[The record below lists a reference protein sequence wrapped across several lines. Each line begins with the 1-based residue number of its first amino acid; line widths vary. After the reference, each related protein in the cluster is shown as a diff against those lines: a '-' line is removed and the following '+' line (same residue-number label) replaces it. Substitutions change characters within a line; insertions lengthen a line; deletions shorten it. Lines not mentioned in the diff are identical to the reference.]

1 MSVETEWIRYGENGE
16 YSGYMARMA
25 DVGEPLPS
33 VIVLQE
39 IWGVDG
45 HIQDV
50 TRRLAKAGYV
60 AFAPDLFSKDGER
73 LPGFEQDRIEQ
84 AKQFRN
90 TIKPAQWADPK
101 QRSAALSGLPV
112 HQREQIER
120 TLAGIFNVG
129 GMLPELTRQ
138 VVSTSAWLKETY
150 EYSYGKGVASVGFCL
165 GGTLS
170 GQLAV
175 RDPGLRGAVI
185 FYGNAPSPEQLP
197 EIQCPVSGFYG
208 ELDLRITAA
217 VPEFAQAANEADVD
231 FDYHIYDGAQHA
243 FFNDTRPS
251 YHVNAARDAFARTLL
266 FLQRV
271 LTDSPES

>member
-16 YSGYMARMA
+16 YSGYVARMA
-25 DVGEPLPS
+25 DVGEPQPS

-73 LPGFEQDRIEQ
+73 LPGFEQEQIDQ
-84 AKQFRN
+84 AKRFHN
-90 TIKPAQWADPK
+90 TIKPAQWSDPE
-101 QRSAALSGLPV
+101 QRREALSVLPV
-112 HQREQIER
+112 QQREQIER
-120 TLAGIFNVG
+120 TLACIFNVG
-129 GMLPELTRQ
+129 GMLPDLTRQ
-138 VVSTSAWLKETY
+138 VVATSAWLKETY

-165 GGTLS
+165 GGALS

-175 RDPGLRGAVI
+175 RDPALRGAVI
-185 FYGNAPSPEQLP
+185 FYGNAPAPEQLP
-197 EIQCPVSGFYG
+197 EIQCPVYGFYG
-208 ELDLRITAA
+208 ELDTRITGA
-217 VPEFAQAANEADVD
+217 VPEFAKAANEAGVV
-231 FDYHIYDGAQHA
+231 FDYYIYDGAQHA

-251 YHVNAARDAFARTLL
+251 YQVNAARDAYARTLH

-271 LTDSPES
+271 LADSPES